1 MRPQPA
7 LARNAGEL
15 LLALLEQRRPA
26 IAGSVL
32 ADLDH
37 DIAIPLRS
45 AGCLQRTS
53 VRQSIQIVD
62 EAGAAAVDLQW
73 LTTPG
78 RYGYFD
84 AADGW
89 VTPDPEEITL
99 YRLDARWWLAWLT
112 AELLLINSGRP
123 IELVGDHA
131 WDLGD
136 FRVSRKRVVPLLF
149 ARRLHVPDVC
159 AQLATA
165 LGRRS
170 GRSGGVL
177 LTSTRQA
184 IDDARIVGAHTVM
197 AVAEAVTADAA
208 GFHLDDALIRG
219 RYLGRP
225 AEAAAVPMLDLSP
238 DGMALTIHGQ
248 ALHFRGAVQRSI
260 VRQLVEAHRGGK
272 RLRTSTVLG
281 RAGSSADSLVKAFSG
296 SPHWPTL
303 RRYLRQERGYCWFE
317 P

>member
-26 IAGSVL
+26 VTCSVF
-32 ADLDH
+32 ADLDP
-37 DIAIPLRS
+37 DIGLQLRS
-45 AGCLQRTS
+45 SGCLRRTS

-62 EAGAAAVDLQW
+62 AGGAAAVDLQW
-73 LTTPG
+73 LNAHE

-84 AADGW
+84 PADGW
-89 VTPDPEEITL
+89 VTPDPEEITV
-99 YRLDARWWLAWLT
+99 YRLDASWWLAWLT
-112 AELLLINSGRP
+112 AELDLINAGRP
-123 IELVGDHA
+123 IELVADHA

-136 FRVSRKRVVPLLF
+136 FRVCRNRVVPLLF
-149 ARRLHVPDVC
+149 ARRLRAPYVRTAVV
-159 AQLATA
+159 TA

-184 IDDARIVGAHTVM
+184 IDDARILGAHAVM
-197 AVAEAVTADAA
+197 AVAEALTADAA
-208 GFHLDDALIRG
+208 SFHIDGALIKG

-225 AEAAAVPMLDLSP
+225 PDLAPIPMLDLSP

-260 VRQLVEAHRGGK
+260 VQQLVEAHRTNK
-272 RLRTSTVLG
+272 RLRTSAVLG

-296 SPHWPTL
+296 SPHWRTL
-303 RRYLRQERGYCWFE
+303 SRYLRQEQGFCWFE